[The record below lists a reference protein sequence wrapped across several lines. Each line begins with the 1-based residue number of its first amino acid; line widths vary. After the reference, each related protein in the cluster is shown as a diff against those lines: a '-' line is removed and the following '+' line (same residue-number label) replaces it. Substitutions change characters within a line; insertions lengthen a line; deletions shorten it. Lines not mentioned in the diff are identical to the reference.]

1 MRKSKPEAGKQCP
14 SCGQIE
20 NQVKMGYNRSGTQRC
35 RCKVCGTRYTMDPKR
50 REYPEET
57 RALAIRMHHDGVS
70 GREIGRA
77 LGISKANV
85 YNWLRQQG
93 KE

>member
-20 NQVKMGYNRSGTQRC
+20 NQVKMGY
-35 RCKVCGTRYTMDPKR
+35 MDPKR

-77 LGISKANV
+77 LGMSKANV